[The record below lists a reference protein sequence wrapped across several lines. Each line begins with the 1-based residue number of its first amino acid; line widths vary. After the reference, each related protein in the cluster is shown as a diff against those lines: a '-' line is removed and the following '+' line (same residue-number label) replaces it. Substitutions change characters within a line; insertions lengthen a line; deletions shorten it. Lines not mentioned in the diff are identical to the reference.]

1 MISGFN
7 IRHAMADDLPVLR
20 AIARDAYGQYV
31 DVIGRKPAPV
41 VDDFD
46 ARLKRDT
53 IFVGEG
59 SEGRNVVGYA
69 VLMRKDDGVWLESIA
84 VATAHIGQGIGTSLI
99 NHIEDHLSGCTTS
112 YQLYTNVKMV
122 RNMRW
127 YERLGFIETGR
138 GVENGFER
146 VYYRKTLLS

>member
-20 AIARDAYGQYV
+20 AIARDAYEQYV
-31 DVIGRKPAPV
+31 DVIGRKPAPM

-53 IFVGEG
+53 IFVGEAAAD
-59 SEGRNVVGYA
+59 RHVVGYA
-69 VLMRKDDGVWLESIA
+69 VLMQKDDGVWLESIA
-84 VATAHIGQGIGTSLI
+84 VATAHSGHGIGTCLI
-99 NHIEDHLSGCTTS
+99 KHIEDHLSGRTTS

-127 YERLGFIETGR
+127 YERLGFVETHR

-146 VYYRKTLLS
+146 EYYRKTLLA